1 MGPQSHDTTGIRM
14 DWATGKQLII
24 WLVAALLTYS
34 AMNSRMA
41 VLEVEVANMRA
52 ELSDMRADV
61 KVLLRRP

>member
-1 MGPQSHDTTGIRM
+1 MGSGTNDSTGVRI

-24 WLVAALLTYS
+24 WLIAALLTYS

-52 ELSDMRADV
+52 ELADMRADV